1 MLVHAPAGV
10 RTGMVCVYIEQRR
23 LHAGVHTH
31 ASHAWLVARSRAAAA
46 LLVDLTLNPAALAIY
61 AYHLPNAFPVVS
73 LNAWRRETPRNAQ
86 SQQGEQYARS
96 HPE

>member
-10 RTGMVCVYIEQRR
+10 RTGMVCVYIE
-23 LHAGVHTH
+23 HAG

-46 LLVDLTLNPAALAIY
+46 LLVDLTLNPAALVIS